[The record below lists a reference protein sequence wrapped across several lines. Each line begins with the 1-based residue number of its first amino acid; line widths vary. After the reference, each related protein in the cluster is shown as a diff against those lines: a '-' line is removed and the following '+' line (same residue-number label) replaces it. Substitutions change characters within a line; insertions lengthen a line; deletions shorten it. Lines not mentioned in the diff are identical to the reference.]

1 MPDGSIAAKLSS
13 ALICH
18 TLMYRIDG
26 AAHPNDDHRVGW
38 VGSSTAGTGRSDA
51 PHQQEND
58 HDEQDCADD
67 AHPAIAEA
75 IAIAAEA
82 AAEAAEQKYD
92 QNYDKYGSKR
102 HDEFSLSMIAL
113 IGSYHGLQWFLRA
126 VHGQKTDPG
135 RTGFTSLAALS
146 RLIRATLSTLRSV
159 FERAAWISGLKAPK

>member
-1 MPDGSIAAKLSS
+1 MTIIAL
-13 ALICH
+13 
-18 TLMYRIDG
+18 D
-26 AAHPNDDHRVGW
+26 
-38 VGSSTAGTGRSDA
+38 GSSTAGTGRSDA
-51 PHQQEND
+51 SHQQEND

-126 VHGQKTDPG
+126 VPG
-135 RTGFTSLAALS
+135 WKSGSGEDWIYELDRSKPPRSRHVEYASKHVRTG
-146 RLIRATLSTLRSV
+146 RMDIRSQGAEMNLDEKR
-159 FERAAWISGLKAPK
+159 